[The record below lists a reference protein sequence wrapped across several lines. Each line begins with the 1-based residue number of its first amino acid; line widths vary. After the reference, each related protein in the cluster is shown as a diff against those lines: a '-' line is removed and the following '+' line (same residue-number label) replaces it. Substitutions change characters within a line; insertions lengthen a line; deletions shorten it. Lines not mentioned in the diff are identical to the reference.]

1 MKHLKRY
8 NEELHQRF
16 ITDKERYDIDDI
28 LLELE
33 DEGYQ
38 LVKNYSELEIII
50 AISKKEDGNW
60 KTVSTGMPFSTKY
73 GYRRC
78 KTGMFYNLDSITDPL
93 IKEVV
98 SRIYNLFNKDGR
110 VKLTCFTENIIISIV

>member
-16 ITDKERYDIDDI
+16 ITDKERFDIDDI

-33 DEGYQ
+33 DEGYY
-38 LVKNYSELEIII
+38 LIKNYSELEIII
-50 AISKKEDGNW
+50 TISKKEDGDW
-60 KTVSTGMPFSTKY
+60 KKVSTGMPLTFGTKY
-73 GYRRC
+73 
-78 KTGMFYNLDSITDPL
+78 TGMFYNLDSITDPL